1 MSGKDLTGSD
11 GRGGG
16 GVAAFLDELGRLPP
30 AGTAGGG
37 VRGRLLFALDATA
50 SRERTWDRA
59 CDVQAAM
66 FLEAERLG
74 GLDVQLAYYRGFGE
88 CRASRW
94 VASPS
99 ELVRLM
105 QAVRCVPGRTQIRR
119 ILRHAL
125 NETARERVHA
135 LVFVGDAV
143 EEEVDV
149 LGHLAGELGLRGV
162 RAFLFHEGGDPQAE
176 RALRQVADLTGGACC
191 RFDAGS
197 PAELRELLRAV
208 AAYAAGGVRALEDLG
223 RREGGQALMIAGR
236 VR

>member
-1 MSGKDLTGSD
+1 MASKDIAP
-11 GRGGG
+11 GRRTD
-16 GVAAFLDELGRLPP
+16 VASFLDEVRKLPTRLD
-30 AGTAGGG
+30 AGAS
-37 VRGRLLFALDATA
+37 RGRLVFALDATA

-74 GLDVQLAYYRGFGE
+74 GLDVQLVYYRGFGE

-105 QAVRCVPGRTQIRR
+105 QAVRCVPGRTQLRR
-119 ILRHAL
+119 VLRHAL
-125 NETARERVHA
+125 NETAKERVHA
-135 LVFVGDAV
+135 LVFVGDAM
-143 EEEVDV
+143 EEEVDD

-162 RAFLFHEGGDPQAE
+162 RAFMFHEGGDRAAE
-176 RALRQVADLTGGACC
+176 GAFRQVAELTGGACC

-197 PAELRELLRAV
+197 PGQLRELLRAV
-208 AAYAAGGVRALEDLG
+208 AAYAAGGVRALEDLS
-223 RREGGQALMIAGR
+223 RREGGQQIRLIAGQ